1 MRRWLIKSVV
11 KSYGSTIVLPL
22 ILVSLSVDD
31 VGGMRSV
38 AVKCIDITQNS
49 DCEGSLQNYY

>member
-1 MRRWLIKSVV
+1 MV

-49 DCEGSLQNYY
+49 DCEGSSQRYD

>member
-1 MRRWLIKSVV
+1 MV

-31 VGGMRSV
+31 VGGTCSV